1 MQTKDDLAFSKTLKL
16 LVIGA
21 SIVIIVAGMRA
32 AQTLLVPFLLSLF
45 IAVISSPFL
54 FWLNK
59 KGLPMSI
66 ALICVIIIVLVFGLL
81 IGILVGSSLHDF
93 SQSLPAYQTKLHG
106 KINSL
111 LFFLGKYGITL
122 SDKKVLEYIDPG
134 AAMRL
139 ASGMLTSLGN
149 VLSNAFLIL
158 LTVIFILLE
167 AASFPAKL
175 SGVFGTKSS
184 MDYLN
189 NCMTNIN
196 QYMVIKTWMSLA
208 TGALVAVWLGVLK
221 VDYPILWGLLAFI
234 FNYVPNIGSIIA
246 AVPAILLALIQ
257 LGITHALLSAA
268 GYIAFNIIIGNVIEP
283 RFMGKGLGLSTLVV
297 FLSLIFWGW
306 VLGPVGMVLSI
317 PLTMTLKIALST
329 SEKTSWISDLLG
341 SSSMKG
347 TDNKR

>member
-134 AAMRL
+134 PGEM
-139 ASGMLTSLGN
+139 
-149 VLSNAFLIL
+149 
-158 LTVIFILLE
+158 
-167 AASFPAKL
+167 PK
-175 SGVFGTKSS
+175 
-184 MDYLN
+184 
-189 NCMTNIN
+189 
-196 QYMVIKTWMSLA
+196 
-208 TGALVAVWLGVLK
+208 
-221 VDYPILWGLLAFI
+221 
-234 FNYVPNIGSIIA
+234 IG
-246 AVPAILLALIQ
+246 
-257 LGITHALLSAA
+257 
-268 GYIAFNIIIGNVIEP
+268 
-283 RFMGKGLGLSTLVV
+283 GK
-297 FLSLIFWGW
+297 
-306 VLGPVGMVLSI
+306 
-317 PLTMTLKIALST
+317 
-329 SEKTSWISDLLG
+329 
-341 SSSMKG
+341 
-347 TDNKR
+347 